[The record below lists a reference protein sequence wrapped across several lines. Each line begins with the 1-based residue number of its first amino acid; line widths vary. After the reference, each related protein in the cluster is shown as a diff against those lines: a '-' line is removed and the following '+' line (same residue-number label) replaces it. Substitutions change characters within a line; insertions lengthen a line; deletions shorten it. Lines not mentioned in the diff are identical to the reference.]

1 MKDIEEIISIKIS
14 VPEKHITRPEKIE
27 GIYFLFY
34 KNEIIYI
41 GKSINI
47 YKRIYAHKM
56 KGVCFDSFSFL
67 KIEIEQLLTMEREY
81 IKKYNPKNNIHFTG
95 KPINK
100 KNNDTGFVTITAQ
113 LEDEQHEF
121 LKSFSLE
128 KTGKENINSAIRL
141 LIKER
146 QSNKCK
152 CS

>member
-27 GIYFLFY
+27 GVYFLFY

-67 KIEIEQLLTMEREY
+67 KIEIEHLLTMEREY
-81 IKKYNPKNNIHFTG
+81 IKKYKPKNNVHFTG
-95 KPINK
+95 KTKSNK
-100 KNNDTGFVTITAQ
+100 ANNNLITITVQ
-113 LEDEQHEF
+113 LEDESHEF
-121 LKSFSLE
+121 LKAFSLE
-128 KTGKENINSAIRL
+128 KTGKENLSSAIRI
-141 LIKER
+141 LIR
-146 QSNKCK
+146 QEKHK
-152 CS
+152 K

>member
-1 MKDIEEIISIKIS
+1 MKSFSDILENRITKP
-14 VPEKHITRPEKIE
+14 VKHLVKPIKIE
-27 GIYFLFY
+27 GVYFLFD
-34 KNEIIYI
+34 KDEIIYI
-41 GKSINI
+41 GKSVNI
-47 YKRIYAHKM
+47 YKRIYAHKI

-67 KIEIEQLLTMEREY
+67 KIEIEQLLTMERKY
-81 IKKYNPKNNIHFTG
+81 IKKYKPKNNVHFTG
-95 KPINK
+95 KTKSN
-100 KNNDTGFVTITAQ
+100 KNNNNLITITAQ